1 MEKRAYI
8 KFGTRLLLFCAALV
22 ITDRIL
28 GFAFKQ
34 VYFHQRIGQ
43 FSQTTYAIDSARQDV
58 MIFGSSRAV
67 RDYSSPI
74 IAKRLGLSCYNS
86 GRDGMMI
93 PYSSAVEQVT
103 LEKHKPKLIILDI
116 APRELSKDN
125 SKYEKLSI
133 LLPYCGEHQEFLNYV
148 NKISPFE
155 PVKLFSKT
163 YPYNSSIFI
172 LGVNSLFPKSVKK
185 DSSGYL
191 PLDDTMTKAEM
202 DDYQAAMQAHAAK
215 TRLKKEVP
223 EEKAIAYYREFLD
236 RAKNNGVKTLVV
248 IAPTILK
255 DPFNLDNQSIEKKLI
270 IDMAREYPNVTFLDF
285 SSDPRFNYHPE
296 KFADM
301 FHLNK
306 QGSEEYSGILAKYI
320 RDNVLNRFV
329 TSDSYKLVAAQ
340 SIAF

>member
-1 MEKRAYI
+1 MEKKAYI
-8 KFGTRLLLFCAALV
+8 KFGSRLLLFCIALIV
-22 ITDRIL
+22 TDRIL

-43 FSQTTYAIDSARQDV
+43 FSQTTYAIDSSRQDI

-67 RDYSSPI
+67 RDYSSPM
-74 IAKRLGLSCYNS
+74 IAKGSGLSCYNS

-103 LEKHKPKLIILDI
+103 LERHKPKLIILDI

-133 LLPYCGEHQEFLNYV
+133 LLPYCSEHREFLSYV
-148 NKISPFE
+148 DKISPFE
-155 PVKLFSKT
+155 PLKLFSKT
-163 YPYNSSIFI
+163 YPYNSSLFI
-172 LGVNSLFPKSVKK
+172 LGMNALFPKSVKK

-191 PLDDTMTKAEM
+191 PLDDSMTKAEM
-202 DDYQAAMQAHAAK
+202 NDYQSAMQARAAK
-215 TRLKKEVP
+215 TRLKKEVA
-223 EEKAIAYYREFLD
+223 EEKAITYYRQFLD
-236 RAKNNGVKTLVV
+236 RAKNDNVKTLVI

-255 DPFNLDNQSIEKKLI
+255 DPFYLDNQSVEKRLI
-270 IDMAREYPNVTFLDF
+270 VDMAREYPNVIFLDF

-306 QGSEEYSGILAKYI
+306 QGSEEYSNILAQYI
-320 RDNVLNRFV
+320 KENKLAEPRHSPLGLLNRL
-329 TSDSYKLVAAQ
+329 TNNR
-340 SIAF
+340 